1 MTTRARPIRRLD
13 SAVRALT
20 AAGERIARIEIDSSG
35 KIAII
40 CASGAEDNSEN
51 DLDKEL
57 ARWEAQHGQ
66 G

>member
-1 MTTRARPIRRLD
+1 M
-13 SAVRALT
+13 

-66 G
+66 S